1 MSTGGASVSD
11 EGLGRA
17 LDALI
22 DGANYSGLREVA
34 ATLAL
39 PDDKRVELLRLLDYA
54 ASIAALDAEDWV
66 DFADAPG
73 DLGADASAAAVPQDP
88 EAADRGA
95 LESLVP
101 TYSMLLEVIGVRHR
115 QGNITAMLMICHIMS
130 EYFPILAWQ
139 SHLGHAAD
147 PPRLAAYVGQ
157 QGSLWG
163 IDADDKRSRDCTHPL
178 SLRGS
183 LRNAVHIATRNQ
195 SWDAEEYARL
205 WRRYLDRDH
214 SRVAEGLAICGRQS
228 AGRPDP
234 LRACERKCPVGASVP
249 GDREALADRLAL
261 AAVFTESDLI
271 ALRHSAPVGHGFG
284 VPSEAELQHAW
295 KQTWAQLTKPWKGQ
309 RRNPLEHATQPGDG
323 EALPGLGAL
332 VSAVAGGEVAA
343 SGVLAEVDESIRA
356 LVGR

>member
-1 MSTGGASVSD
+1 MTDGARAV
-11 EGLGRA
+11 ETGLGKA

-34 ATLAL
+34 VTIDL
-39 PDDKRVELLRLLDYA
+39 PDDTRAELAKLLDYA
-54 ASIAALDAEDWV
+54 ASITALDAEDWG

-88 EAADRGA
+88 EATDRGA
-95 LESLVP
+95 LASLVP
-101 TYSMLLEVIGVRHR
+101 TYSVLLDVIDARRR
-115 QGNITAMLMICHIMS
+115 QGNISALLMICHIMS
-130 EYFPILAWQ
+130 EYFPLLAWE

-147 PPRLAAYVGQ
+147 PPQLAAYVAKP
-157 QGSLWG
+157 GSLWG
-163 IDADDKRSRDCTHPL
+163 VDADDKRSRDCAHPL

-183 LRNAVHIATRNQ
+183 LRNAIHVATRNQ
-195 SWDAEEYARL
+195 SWDSEEYARL

-228 AGRPDP
+228 AGRPDE
-234 LRACERKCPVGASVP
+234 LRACEKKCPVGSEAP
-249 GDREALADRLAL
+249 GDREALADKLAL

-284 VPSEAELQHAW
+284 VPSESELEHAW
-295 KQTWAQLTKPWKGQ
+295 KRTWAELTKPWKGQ
-309 RRNPLEHATQPGDG
+309 RRNPLEGAVGADG

-332 VSAVAGGEVAA
+332 VSAVAGREVPPA
-343 SGVLAEVDESIRA
+343 GVLAEVD
-356 LVGR
+356 